1 MLTENQVLKARD
13 HFVGEVIRSGG
24 DDAVTADA
32 LRWVTGAAMATV
44 DEREALARRYLSNN
58 GLKPNP
64 GESAV
69 EALDRF
75 SAMSDGE
82 LVAHL
87 TACGKL

>member
-24 DDAVTADA
+24 DDGVTADA
-32 LRWVTGAAMATV
+32 LRWLTGAAMVAV
-44 DEREALARRYLSNN
+44 DEREALARRHLSDN
-58 GLKPNP
+58 GLHSNP
-64 GESAV
+64 GESAA

-75 SAMSDGE
+75 SAMSDAE